1 MKNPNAERRLHPP
14 RCPQCKQPHKT
25 IGRRRMNTAYRND
38 NSNFIIC
45 CRQCFDEVEEYWAE
59 RWADYY
65 SGIL

>member
-1 MKNPNAERRLHPP
+1 MKNFNAERRLHPSH
-14 RCPQCKQPHKT
+14 CPQCKQPARN
-25 IGRRRMNTAYRND
+25 IGRRRMNTAYQND

-45 CRQCFDEVEEYWAE
+45 CRQCFDEAEEYWAE